1 MSLRTV
7 AWKAISSLARSI
19 SMAIPF
25 WTQVVSESRMAVA
38 EEALGGA
45 EESWD
50 WAVDLQSSRRVEADL
65 LAIVLE
71 SVCSTSMPSLIMTT
85 VMPLSRD
92 SRGLLMTTRE
102 SPLWSWWSD
111 LE

>member
-85 VMPLSRD
+85 VMRMMMKMVVGIGCD
-92 SRGLLMTTRE
+92 EADWNEVGN
-102 SPLWSWWSD
+102 
-111 LE
+111 